1 MSPATERVLLV
12 DSYDSFTFN
21 LAALCRRAVPDCS
34 IHIIKNDQLTFVDLL
49 SYTDYF
55 SAIIVGPGPGSPDI
69 PEDIG
74 AANHLWTVDNTR
86 LVPIFGVCL
95 GLQSLA
101 TQYGGRIKRLPV
113 VKHGQVSVV
122 EHTGGD
128 IFKGVGVVKAVRYHS
143 LHADLTGNEDL
154 EELAWTFDND
164 ENTRIV
170 MALKHSKRPF
180 WAVQYHPESV
190 LTEGGGIEVMFN
202 FWCLARSWNAARD
215 RSLLPWDGKA
225 SAVFGLPWPNLLLPS
240 ISKYCTDSRTVLT
253 TPLHLPDLN
262 AVTICELFDVANDK
276 SPFVMLESAAAPGRY
291 TIIGCLHTTSPH
303 ITYSVGNDFLHLQ
316 QGESCARIPLGS
328 RDVWSWV
335 SAFMNQRK
343 ASGGLPNL
351 PFWGGLVGYLSYEI
365 GVESLSIPI
374 TAPGER
380 PRHPD
385 MNLVFVERS
394 IILDSNDGTVYL
406 QSILEGDQEW
416 LADTT
421 ELLRSAAQ
429 RHSTPTTNGT
439 HSSTDAQTSF
449 FLPDGETYKSRVSI
463 CQEHL
468 YAGESYELCLT
479 APTRITLRD
488 LPWAASETQS
498 PSWERYKLLR
508 ELNPAPHAGYLRLH
522 PTTLVA
528 SSPERFLSFSRPPG
542 ATFQLRPIKG
552 TVRKGPD
559 ITRAVA
565 EKELRGS
572 PKEVAENLMIV
583 DLIRHDLHA
592 VVGQDVDVK
601 QFCTVEEYS
610 TVWQLVS
617 VIEGKVGD
625 TVDAPDSHRANGALG
640 WELLRRSLPPGS
652 MTGAP
657 KKRSVEI
664 LRTLEDSERN
674 VYSGAFGY
682 WCVSGAGDWSVTI
695 RSCFKYDGRYSCKH
709 STEAPPSDD
718 RAEEWVIGA
727 GGAITALSDPE
738 KEWEEMLIKLRSVL
752 RVFGYPASR
761 AN

>member
-1 MSPATERVLLV
+1 MTHSRSSRFSHSRSTIPVNLFAFSSLAGSLSQSSARLLHSHHQERSTNLRGSCYPTLTISLQSSLGLGLV
-12 DSYDSFTFN
+12 PLIY
-21 LAALCRRAVPDCS
+21 RRISV
-34 IHIIKNDQLTFVDLL
+34 QLTTFGEVEEFTL
-49 SYTDYF
+49 
-55 SAIIVGPGPGSPDI
+55 
-69 PEDIG
+69 G
-74 AANHLWTVDNTR
+74 ANLW
-86 LVPIFGVCL
+86 
-95 GLQSLA
+95 
-101 TQYGGRIKRLPV
+101 RLPRSSKFGYTV
-113 VKHGQVSVV
+113 RRENQEIALSSN
-122 EHTGGD
+122 TARCAD

-143 LHADLTGNEDL
+143 LHADLSGNEDL

-164 ENTRIV
+164 ERTRIV

-190 LTEGGGIEVMFN
+190 LTEGGGIE
-202 FWCLARSWNAARD
+202 
-215 RSLLPWDGKA
+215 A
-225 SAVFGLPWPNLLLPS
+225 STLFGSPWPNLLLPS
-240 ISKYCTDSRTVLT
+240 ISEYCTESRTVLT
-253 TPLHLPDLN
+253 TALHLPDLN
-262 AVTICELFDVANDK
+262 PVTICELFNVANDK

-291 TIIGCLHTTSPH
+291 TIIGCLHSTSPH
-303 ITYSVGNDFLHLQ
+303 ITYSVGNDYLHLR
-316 QGESCARIPLGS
+316 QGESCARIPLVS
-328 RDVWSWV
+328 HDVWSWV
-335 SAFMNQRK
+335 AAFMNERK
-343 ASGGLPNL
+343 ASGGLSNL

-365 GVESLSIPI
+365 GVESLSIPV
-374 TAPGER
+374 TAAGER

-394 IILDSNDGTVYL
+394 IVLDSDDGTIYL
-406 QSILEGDQEW
+406 QSILEGDQKW
-416 LADTT
+416 LAGTA
-421 ELLRSAAQ
+421 ELLRSAAET
-429 RHSTPTTNGT
+429 HSTPFTNGI
-439 HSSTDAQTSF
+439 HSSTDDAGNF
-449 FLPDGETYKSRVSI
+449 F
-463 CQEHL
+463 
-468 YAGESYELCLT
+468 
-479 APTRITLRD
+479 PTRWRD
-488 LPWAASETQS
+488 LQES
-498 PSWERYKLLR
+498 P
-508 ELNPAPHAGYLRLH
+508 
-522 PTTLVA
+522 

-565 EKELRGS
+565 ERELRGS

-617 VIEGKVGD
+617 VIEGKVDD

-664 LRTLEDSERN
+664 LQTLEDGERN

-695 RSCFKYDGRYSCKH
+695 RSCFKYDGRYTCNH
-709 STEAPPSDD
+709 TTVPPHDD

-761 AN
+761 EN

>member
-1 MSPATERVLLV
+1 MSPVVERVLLV

-21 LAALCRRAVPDCS
+21 LAALCRKAAPDCC
-34 IHIIKNDQLTFVDLL
+34 IHIIKNDQLTFSDLS

-74 AANHLWTVDNTR
+74 AANDLWRVDNSR

-101 TQYGGRIKRLPV
+101 TQYGGKIKRLPV

-143 LHADLTGNEDL
+143 LHADLSGNEDL

-202 FWCLARSWNAARD
+202 FCCLARSWNATRT
-215 RSLLPWDGKA
+215 RSLLPWDSKA
-225 SAVFGLPWPNLLLPS
+225 STVFGSPWPNLLLPS
-240 ISKYCTDSRTVLT
+240 ISKHCTESRTVLT
-253 TPLHLPDLN
+253 TTLHLPDLH
-262 AVTICELFDVANDK
+262 AVMICELLDVTNDK
-276 SPFVMLESAAAPGRY
+276 SPFVMLDSAATPGRY
-291 TIIGCLHTTSPH
+291 TIIGCLHAASPH
-303 ITYSVGNDFLHLQ
+303 ITYSIGDDFLHLQ
-316 QGESCARIPLGS
+316 QGESCSRVSLGS
-328 RDVWSWV
+328 HDIWSWV
-335 SAFMNQRK
+335 AAFMNQRK
-343 ASGGLPNL
+343 ASGGLSNV

-374 TAPGER
+374 TVPGGR

-394 IILDSNDGTVYL
+394 IVLDSKDGVIYL
-406 QSILEGDQEW
+406 QSILEGDEKW

-429 RHSTPTTNGT
+429 EHSTRSANAAHP
-439 HSSTDAQTSF
+439 STDAQTTI
-449 FLPDGETYKSRVSI
+449 FLPDGETYKTRVSI
-463 CQEHL
+463 AQEHL

-479 APTRITLRD
+479 APTRISLRD
-488 LPWAASETQS
+488 LPWVPSETQS
-498 PSWERYKLLR
+498 PSWQRYKLLR

-522 PTTLVA
+522 PTTLVS

-559 ITRAVA
+559 VTRAVA
-565 EKELRGS
+565 EKALKGS

-617 VIEGKVGD
+617 VIEGKVGNE
-625 TVDAPDSHRANGALG
+625 VDAPDNRRANGALG

-664 LRTLEDSERN
+664 LRTLEDGERN
-674 VYSGAFGY
+674 VYSGVFGY

-695 RSCFKYDGRYSCKH
+695 RSCSKYDNRYGCKH
-709 STEAPPSDD
+709 TTGAPVDD

-727 GGAITALSDPE
+727 GGAITALSEPE
-738 KEWEEMLIKLRSVL
+738 LEWQEMLTKLRSVL
-752 RVFGYPASR
+752 RVFGYPASCG
-761 AN
+761 N